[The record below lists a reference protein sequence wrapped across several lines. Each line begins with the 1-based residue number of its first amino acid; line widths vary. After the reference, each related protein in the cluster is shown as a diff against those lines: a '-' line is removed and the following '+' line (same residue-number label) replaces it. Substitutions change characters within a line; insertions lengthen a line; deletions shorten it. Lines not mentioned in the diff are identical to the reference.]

1 MDIPLVIKMRLNKFI
16 LLTLLAC
23 VAVPQA
29 ALANDPCSSIAT
41 RESSQEIRKFE
52 NKELILQIP
61 ANYRILWTMQGLMI
75 HSPWSY
81 EVYTCQLNS
90 KYGSGYVE
98 NGIVVNL
105 MIPEQATE
113 LVKRIYQIDPQTV
126 ETAYPGTTAKMFVMA
141 GPEAASAIVLFVKNG
156 KVVSIEIPVNS
167 NDDGTGSTE
176 IPEIYKSTVDLIMSS
191 IQVK

>member
-1 MDIPLVIKMRLNKFI
+1 MRLMKFL
-16 LLTLLAC
+16 LLTIIAC
-23 VAVPQA
+23 AAVPQV

-41 RESSQEIRKFE
+41 REPSQETRKFE
-52 NKELILQIP
+52 NKELSFQAP
-61 ANYRILWTMQGLMI
+61 SNFRIMRTMQGLMI
-75 HSPWSY
+75 HSPWSH

-90 KYGSGYVE
+90 KYGSGYLE

-113 LVKRIYQIDPQTV
+113 LVKGLYQIDPQTV
-126 ETAYPGTTAKMFVMA
+126 ETTYPGTTAKMFVVA
-141 GPEAASAIVLFVKNG
+141 GPESASAYVLFIRNEKI
-156 KVVSIEIPVNS
+156 VSIEIPVNS

-176 IPEIYKSTVDLIMSS
+176 IPEIHKSTVGLIMST